1 VIVCSGDT
9 YHLHEQQE
17 MVDEY
22 ASAVLVKPFDV
33 DDFYR
38 CVEHA
43 LAASPLLQE
52 RAQL

>member
-1 VIVCSGDT
+1 
-9 YHLHEQQE
+9 

-38 CVEHA
+38 CVEHV
-43 LAASPLLQE
+43 LATSPLPQARTE
-52 RAQL
+52 RNRAGSTGVS